1 MTSGDGQT
9 TRRTNPRTMRLPG
22 SVAEIEGSPAG
33 PKIGAFFDLDG
44 TLVAGFTGVIMT
56 RDRLRRGQMG
66 VGEFIG
72 MVQAGLNHQLGR
84 SEFEDLIGKGA
95 RMLRGSSLGDIDE
108 LAERLFVQ
116 KIMGRIYPEMRDL
129 VRAHM
134 ERGHTVVLSSSALT
148 VQVEP
153 VARFLGI
160 KNVLS
165 NRFVTDDDGLITGE
179 VKTPIIWGPGKA
191 RAVQAFAA
199 ENGVDL
205 SKSYFYAD
213 GDEDVALMYLVGNPR
228 PTNPAG
234 KLAAVAAKR
243 GWPVLRFSSRSG
255 SNPVSQLRTAAGV
268 ASMVPIAAGALGL
281 GLLTRNKRTGVNFF
295 TSAFGRALLT
305 ATGVNINLLG
315 KENLTA
321 KRPAVFIFNHRN
333 QVDPII
339 AGRLVNT
346 NFTSVGKKELESDP
360 IAGTLGKVMDVA
372 FIDRDNAKAA
382 VESLKKVEE
391 LARKGLSVLIAP
403 EGTRLDTTEVGPFKK
418 GPFRIAMSAGIPIVP
433 IVIRNAEVIS
443 ARDSTTF
450 NPGTVDVVVYPPIP
464 TDDWTVQNLPDRIA
478 EVRQLYLDTLKDWP
492 HDKVPKIGP
501 YARPKSAAKKAS
513 AKKTAAPKK
522 APAKKAAEKRLPR
535 RQSPRHRPRRH
546 RLGRR
551 RPRRDGRDRRPDG
564 QLLHHRR
571 CAGAGLGVIPC
582 GTRVVERLAAT
593 PTSRASRLQGRRARA
608 SRRGP
613 ATGGARTPRRGT
625 GGRRGPRGGPGAR
638 LLGTRRPAHPLEG
651 GRVDLRARHL
661 SAAGDSATPHS
672 QEEPVTR
679 AGGGGRAREGF

>member
-1 MTSGDGQT
+1 MTSGDGET
-9 TRRTNPRTMRLPG
+9 SRRANPRTLRLPG
-22 SVAEIEGSPAG
+22 SVAEIQGSPAG
-33 PKIGAFFDLDG
+33 PSVGAFFDLDG

-160 KNVLS
+160 GNVLS
-165 NRFVTDDDGLITGE
+165 NKFEVDEDGLITGD
-179 VKTPIIWGPGKA
+179 VQTPIIWGPGKA

-199 ENGVDL
+199 ENDVDL
-205 SKSYFYAD
+205 SQSYFYAD

-243 GWPVLRFSSRSG
+243 GWPVLRFTSRSG
-255 SNPVSQLRTAAGV
+255 SNPVSQLRTVAGV
-268 ASMVPIAAGALGL
+268 AAMVPIAAGAVSLGV
-281 GLLTRNKRTGVNFF
+281 LTRNKRTGVNFF

-305 ATGVNINLLG
+305 ATGVNLNVLG

-321 KRPAVFIFNHRN
+321 QRPAVFIFNHRN
-333 QVDPII
+333 QVDPVI
-339 AGRLVNT
+339 AGRLVDT
-346 NFTSVGKKELESDP
+346 NFTSVGKKELENDP
-360 IAGTLGKVMDVA
+360 IVGTLGKVMDAA
-372 FIDRDNAKAA
+372 FIDRDNPKAA
-382 VESLKKVEE
+382 VEGLKKVED
-391 LARKGLSVLIAP
+391 LARKGLSILIAP

-443 ARDSTTF
+443 SRDSTTF
-450 NPGTVDVVVYPPIP
+450 NPGTVDVVVYPPLSV
-464 TDDWTVQNLPDRIA
+464 DDWTLENLDERIA
-478 EVRQLYLDTLKDWP
+478 EVRQLYLDTLKAWP

-501 YARPKSAAKKAS
+501 YARTRPAAKKAA
-513 AKKTAAPKK
+513 AKKAAPTKTAAKKAAPKK
-522 APAKKAAEKRLPR
+522 AATTTAAKKAAAKK
-535 RQSPRHRPRRH
+535 
-546 RLGRR
+546 
-551 RPRRDGRDRRPDG
+551 
-564 QLLHHRR
+564 
-571 CAGAGLGVIPC
+571 
-582 GTRVVERLAAT
+582 AT
-593 PTSRASRLQGRRARA
+593 PKKT
-608 SRRGP
+608 
-613 ATGGARTPRRGT
+613 ATKSTAKK
-625 GGRRGPRGGPGAR
+625 
-638 LLGTRRPAHPLEG
+638 
-651 GRVDLRARHL
+651 
-661 SAAGDSATPHS
+661 
-672 QEEPVTR
+672 
-679 AGGGGRAREGF
+679 GRA